1 MSTSAGLSPQ
11 PGLAPTDLS
20 FRPATVQDAESLA
33 SIYAHYVLT
42 HTVTFETEPP
52 SAMEMN
58 RRRTVIMDA
67 NMPYLVAEAAGRVI
81 GYGYAGS
88 YRPRAAYRFT
98 LEDSIY
104 LDPTWTGRGVGRA
117 LLGELIAAS
126 EAAGFRQMIA
136 VIGDSANTPSVK
148 LHARLGFTHV
158 GTLRDVGFKFGR
170 WLDTVIMQRA
180 LHPPSDSRQP

>member
-1 MSTSAGLSPQ
+1 MSTSVGSSFQPGPAPAGLS
-11 PGLAPTDLS
+11 
-20 FRPATVQDAESLA
+20 FRAATVHDAEALA

-42 HTVTFETEPP
+42 HTATFETEPP
-52 SAMEMN
+52 SAVEMN

-67 NMPYLVAEAAGRVI
+67 GMPYLVAEAAGRVI

-98 LEDSIY
+98 VEDSIY
-104 LDPTWTGRGVGRA
+104 LDPTWAGRGIGRA

-126 EAAGFRQMIA
+126 EAAGFRQMVA

-148 LHARLGFTHV
+148 LHASLGFTNV

-170 WLDTVIMQRA
+170 WLDTVMMQRA
-180 LHPPSDSRQP
+180 LHPPSGARQP